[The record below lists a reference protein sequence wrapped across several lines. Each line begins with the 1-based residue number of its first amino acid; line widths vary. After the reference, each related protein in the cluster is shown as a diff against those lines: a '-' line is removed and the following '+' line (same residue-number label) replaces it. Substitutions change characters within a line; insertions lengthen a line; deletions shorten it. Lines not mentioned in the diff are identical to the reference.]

1 MAEAFFDVLV
11 IGSGASGLAAAVS
24 AERAGARVAVATKG
38 SLQSCNSAKAQGGIQ
53 AALGDDDSP
62 ELHADD
68 VWASSHETA
77 NRELVTVLTSEAPSA
92 IHWLE
97 ELGVAF
103 TRDSTAPAH
112 AALAGAGARGRAKR
126 PVNGG
131 YRLARCGGASR
142 KRLLQVGD
150 RTGHAITKALR
161 DAWEAGSGTTFANA
175 PLQELTR
182 LENGWRARVGE
193 HSVDA
198 GTVVLAAGGRC
209 YREAKERGE
218 LSTNHPN
225 ATGEVTRLAL
235 ALGAEARDLDALQY
249 HPNGGAWPATMQGY
263 SIPET
268 TRAYGAVLLNA
279 DGEEFTDSLG
289 PRDAV
294 SQAIFDEVEAG
305 RGVRTPDGRPAVWLD
320 TTRIPEADAEVSLP
334 YMLRRYRAAG
344 IDPLAEKI
352 LTYPVLHY
360 QNGGLVIDT
369 DAETTLDGVYAC
381 GEIAGGT
388 HGRNRMMGNSL
399 LECVVFGR
407 RAGKAAVE
415 KARS

>member
-1 MAEAFFDVLV
+1 MIAPVADGASFDVLV

-24 AERAGARVAVATKG
+24 ASRAGARVALAAKG

-53 AALGDDDSP
+53 AAFGEDDSP
-62 ELHADD
+62 EQHAED
-68 VWASSHETA
+68 VVRSSHETA
-77 NRELVTVLTSEAPSA
+77 DRRLVDVLTSEAPSA

-103 TRDSTAPAH
+103 TRQ
-112 AALAGAGARGRAKR
+112 
-126 PVNGG
+126 NGG

-150 RTGHAITKALR
+150 QTGNAITSALR
-161 DAWEAGSGTTFANA
+161 DAVKAAAGVTTFPKS
-175 PLQELTR
+175 PLAA
-182 LENGWRARVGE
+182 LEPTEHGWRAHCGE
-193 HSVDA
+193 HVLEA
-198 GTVVLAAGGRC
+198 GAVVLAAGGRC
-209 YREAKERGE
+209 YRVAEERGE
-218 LSTNHPN
+218 LTTNHPG
-225 ATGEVTRLAL
+225 ATGEVTQIARD
-235 ALGAEARDLDALQY
+235 LGAEARDLDALQY
-249 HPNGGAWPATMQGY
+249 HPNGGAWPANMQGY

-294 SQAIFDEVEAG
+294 SQ
-305 RGVRTPDGRPAVWLD
+305 
-320 TTRIPEADAEVSLP
+320 P
-334 YMLRRYRAAG
+334 YMLRRYRAAD

-352 LTYPVLHY
+352 FTYPVLHY

-369 DAETTLDGVYAC
+369 DAETTLEGVYAC

-388 HGRNRMMGNSL
+388 HGRNRMLGNSL
-399 LECVVFGR
+399 LECAVFGR
-407 RAGKAAVE
+407 RAGKAAAE
-415 KARS
+415 KVKA

>member
-1 MAEAFFDVLV
+1 VSTNGGFDVLV

-24 AERAGARVAVATKG
+24 ADRAGVRVALATKG
-38 SLQSCNSAKAQGGIQ
+38 SIQACNSAKAQGGIQ
-53 AALGDDDSP
+53 AAFGPDDSP
-62 ELHADD
+62 ERHADD
-68 VWASSHETA
+68 IWRSSHETA
-77 NRELVTVLTSEAPSA
+77 DLRLVEVLTSEAPSA

-97 ELGVAF
+97 KLGVEF
-103 TRDSTAPAH
+103 TREN
-112 AALAGAGARGRAKR
+112 AASGDE
-126 PVNGG
+126 G
-131 YRLARCGGASR
+131 YRLARCGGASA

-161 DAWEAGSGTTFANA
+161 DAVESSSITVFPNA
-175 PLQELTR
+175 PLRELAD
-182 LENGWRARVGE
+182 GYRARVGE
-193 HSVDA
+193 HTLEA
-198 GTVVLAAGGRC
+198 ATVVLAAGGRC
-209 YREAKERGE
+209 YAEAQERGE
-218 LSTNHPN
+218 LSTNHPG
-225 ATGEVTRLAL
+225 ATGEVTRIAL
-235 ALGAEARDLDALQY
+235 AAGAEARDLDALQY

-289 PRDAV
+289 PRDVV
-294 SQAIFDEVEAG
+294 SQAIVDEVAKG
-305 RGVRTPDGRPAVWLD
+305 NGVQTPDGRPAVYLD
-320 TTRIPEADAEVSLP
+320 TTRISERDAALSLP
-334 YMLRRYRAAG
+334 YMLRRYRGAG
-344 IDPLAEKI
+344 IDPLTEKI

-369 DAETTLDGVYAC
+369 DAETTLEGVYAC

-407 RAGKAAVE
+407 RAGRAAAE
-415 KARS
+415 KARA

>member
-1 MAEAFFDVLV
+1 MAQPVSVDVLV

-24 AERAGARVAVATKG
+24 AQRSGARVALATKG
-38 SLQSCNSAKAQGGIQ
+38 TLQSCNSAKAQGGIQ
-53 AALGDDDSP
+53 AAFGDDDSP
-62 ELHADD
+62 EQHAED
-68 VWASSHETA
+68 VWQSSHETA
-77 NRELVTVLTSEAPSA
+77 DRRLVEILTSEAQGA

-97 ELGVAF
+97 ELGVEF
-103 TRDSTAPAH
+103 TRD
-112 AALAGAGARGRAKR
+112 
-126 PVNGG
+126 NGG

-150 RTGHAITKALR
+150 RTGHAITTALR
-161 DAWEAGSGTTFANA
+161 HSAESSGIQTFPKSPLADLA
-175 PLQELTR
+175 PR
-182 LENGWRARVGE
+182 ENGWRARCGD
-193 HSVDA
+193 HTIDA
-198 GTVVLAAGGRC
+198 TTVVLAAGGRC
-209 YREAKERGE
+209 FRVAEERGE
-218 LSTNHPN
+218 LSTNHPG
-225 ATGEVTRLAL
+225 ATGEVTQMA
-235 ALGAEARDLDALQY
+235 ADLGAELRDFDALQY
-249 HPNGGAWPATMQGY
+249 HPNGGAWPPNMQGY

-294 SQAIFDEVEAG
+294 SQAIFDEVEKG
-305 RGVRTPDGRPAVWLD
+305 NGVETEDGRPAVLLD

-334 YMLRRYRAAG
+334 YMLRRYRGAG

-369 DAETTLDGVYAC
+369 DAQTTLKGLYAC

-399 LECVVFGR
+399 LECCVFGR
-407 RAGKAAVE
+407 RAGRAAAEKAKAA
-415 KARS
+415 